1 MNEYEA
7 YCLNSNCM
15 RILCLHVEQQ
25 YVVIVQFLLRH
36 GHELTRYTAGID
48 QFESL

>member
-1 MNEYEA
+1 MNKYEA

-15 RILCLHVEQQ
+15 RILCLHDEQQ
-25 YVVIVQFLLRH
+25 YIVIVQFLLHH
-36 GHELTRYTAGID
+36 GHELTKYAVEMD